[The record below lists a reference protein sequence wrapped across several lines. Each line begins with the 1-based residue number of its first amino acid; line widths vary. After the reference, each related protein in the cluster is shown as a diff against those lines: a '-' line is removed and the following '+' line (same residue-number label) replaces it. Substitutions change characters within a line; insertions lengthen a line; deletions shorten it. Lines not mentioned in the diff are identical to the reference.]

1 MIRKKMVH
9 TAVATA
15 VVAFGFTGWKM
26 TSRSAYESAPYTVLK
41 SDGAIALREYPDLML
56 ATTRMQSR
64 SQDDDGSFMRLFNY
78 ISGGNEDNQ
87 KVAMTT
93 PVFMEPES
101 SEVQGQMGFVIPKK
115 VAEQNAPEP
124 ANKDVQLQK
133 RTGGRFAVIRFSG
146 RINPDLI
153 EQETKKLQVWIIE
166 QGLTADGDVEVA
178 GYDAPWTPGPFRR
191 NEVLVRL
198 KPAS

>member
-1 MIRKKMVH
+1 MIRIKMVH
-9 TAVATA
+9 IAVATA
-15 VVAFGFTGWKM
+15 LVAFGFTGWKM

-178 GYDAPWTPGPFRR
+178 GYDAPWTPGLFRR